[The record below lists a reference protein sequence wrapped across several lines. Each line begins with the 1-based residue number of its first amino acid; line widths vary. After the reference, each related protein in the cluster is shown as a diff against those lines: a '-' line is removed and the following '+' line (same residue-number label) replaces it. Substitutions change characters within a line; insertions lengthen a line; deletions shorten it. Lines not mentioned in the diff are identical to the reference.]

1 MVKDGEGQGVRQPS
15 RSQKK
20 REAQE
25 VARLGLRLVGLTAAE
40 LDSLPLDEA
49 LRAEVRVGQRLTKNA
64 RSRQLR
70 LLAKMLRERDVGEL
84 VAALSRGDR
93 VHHARIAIEQASERW
108 RIRFL
113 EEGDPALSD
122 FLREYPGVEPG
133 GLRVLMRQARALPE
147 GARKVRARRELL
159 RAIRDACAL
168 LEPQESAEP

>member
-1 MVKDGEGQGVRQPS
+1 MVEDGEEHGARAPS

-25 VARLGLRLVGLTAAE
+25 VARLGLRLVGLTSAE
-40 LDSLPLDEA
+40 LDSLPLDEV

-70 LLAKMLRERDVGEL
+70 LLAKMLRERDLGEL

-93 VHHARIAIEQASERW
+93 VHHARVAIEQHSERW
-108 RIRFL
+108 RIRLL
-113 EEGDPALSD
+113 EEGDSALAD
-122 FLREYPGVEPG
+122 FLRDYPGAEPSA
-133 GLRVLMRQARALPE
+133 LRALVRQARSLPE
-147 GARKVRARRELL
+147 GARKVRAKRTLL

-168 LEPQESAEP
+168 LEPQENADP